1 MTVEQ
6 ISVFVENRS
15 GQLGDVTRVLEA
27 AGINIRALSLSDTT
41 DFGVLRLMADDTQK
55 AKAAL
60 AAAGFT
66 VGSTPVVAVDVEDT
80 PGGLGRV
87 LRVLSEHG
95 INVEYLYAYTQRES
109 TRATIIFRFD
119 RTEEAVNVLQ
129 QYAKLAK
136 QGVRGENAASI
147 RAEVEH
153 NAASIATAF
162 ENQLDALYAAE
173 SMDLSADLTVLQN
186 MLKGQGL

>member
-15 GQLGDVTRVLEA
+15 GQLGDVTRVLEK

-41 DFGVLRLMADDTQK
+41 DFGVLRLMADDTEK
-55 AKAAL
+55 ARDAL

-66 VGSTPVVAVDVEDT
+66 VGTTPVVAVDVADE

-87 LRVLSEHG
+87 LSVLSEHG

-119 RTEEAVNVLQ
+119 RTEEAVNMLESRGFRVLGP
-129 QYAKLAK
+129 KD
-136 QGVRGENAASI
+136 
-147 RAEVEH
+147 
-153 NAASIATAF
+153 IA
-162 ENQLDALYAAE
+162 D
-173 SMDLSADLTVLQN
+173 
-186 MLKGQGL
+186 

>member
-1 MTVEQ
+1 MLMTVEQ

-15 GQLGDVTRVLEA
+15 GQLGDVTRVLED

-55 AKAAL
+55 AKSAL

-119 RTEEAVNVLQ
+119 RTEEAVKVMQKRGIRVL
-129 QYAKLAK
+129 
-136 QGVRGENAASI
+136 GPDE
-147 RAEVEH
+147 
-153 NAASIATAF
+153 IA
-162 ENQLDALYAAE
+162 DRR
-173 SMDLSADLTVLQN
+173 
-186 MLKGQGL
+186 

>member
-1 MTVEQ
+1 MTMTVEQ

-15 GQLGDVTRVLEA
+15 GQLGDVTRVLEK

-41 DFGVLRLMADDTQK
+41 DFGVLRLMADDTEK
-55 AKAAL
+55 ARDAL

-66 VGSTPVVAVDVEDT
+66 VGTTPVVAVDVADE

-87 LRVLSEHG
+87 LSVLSEHG

-119 RTEEAVNVLQ
+119 RTEEAVNVLE
-129 QYAKLAK
+129 
-136 QGVRGENAASI
+136 GRGF
-147 RAEVEH
+147 RVLGPKD
-153 NAASIATAF
+153 IA
-162 ENQLDALYAAE
+162 D
-173 SMDLSADLTVLQN
+173 
-186 MLKGQGL
+186 

>member
-15 GQLGDVTRVLEA
+15 GQLGDVTRVLEEA
-27 AGINIRALSLSDTT
+27 NINIRALSLSDTT
-41 DFGVLRLMADDTQK
+41 DFGVLRLMADDTEN
-55 AKAAL
+55 ARNVL
-60 AAAGFT
+60 SRAGFT
-66 VGSTPVVAVDVEDT
+66 VGSTPVVAVDVADR

-87 LRVLSEHG
+87 LAVLSEHG

-129 QYAKLAK
+129 Q
-136 QGVRGENAASI
+136 RGI
-147 RAEVEH
+147 RVLGPED
-153 NAASIATAF
+153 IA
-162 ENQLDALYAAE
+162 D
-173 SMDLSADLTVLQN
+173 
-186 MLKGQGL
+186 

>member
-15 GQLGDVTRVLEA
+15 GQLGDVTRVLEK

-41 DFGVLRLMADDTQK
+41 DFGVLRLMADDTEK
-55 AKAAL
+55 ARDAL

-66 VGSTPVVAVDVEDT
+66 VGTTPVVAVDVADE

-87 LRVLSEHG
+87 LSVLSEHG
-95 INVEYLYAYTQRES
+95 INVESLYAYTQRES

-119 RTEEAVNVLQ
+119 RTEEAVNVLES
-129 QYAKLAK
+129 
-136 QGVRGENAASI
+136 RGF
-147 RAEVEH
+147 RVLGPKD
-153 NAASIATAF
+153 IA
-162 ENQLDALYAAE
+162 D
-173 SMDLSADLTVLQN
+173 
-186 MLKGQGL
+186 

>member
-15 GQLGDVTRVLEA
+15 GQLGDVTRVLEK

-41 DFGVLRLMADDTQK
+41 DFGVLRLMADNTEK
-55 AKAAL
+55 ARDAL

-66 VGSTPVVAVDVEDT
+66 VGTTPVVAVDVADE

-87 LRVLSEHG
+87 LSVLSEHG
-95 INVEYLYAYTQRES
+95 INVEYLYAYTQQES

-119 RTEEAVNVLQ
+119 RTEEAVNVLES
-129 QYAKLAK
+129 
-136 QGVRGENAASI
+136 RGF
-147 RAEVEH
+147 RVLGPKD
-153 NAASIATAF
+153 IA
-162 ENQLDALYAAE
+162 D
-173 SMDLSADLTVLQN
+173 
-186 MLKGQGL
+186 

>member
-1 MTVEQ
+1 MPMTVEQ

-15 GQLGDVTRVLEA
+15 GQLGDVTRVLEK

-41 DFGVLRLMADDTQK
+41 DFGVLRLMADDTEK
-55 AKAAL
+55 ARDAL

-66 VGSTPVVAVDVEDT
+66 VGTTPVVAVDVADE

-87 LRVLSEHG
+87 LSVLSEHG

-119 RTEEAVNVLQ
+119 RTEEAVNMLESRGFRVLGP
-129 QYAKLAK
+129 KD
-136 QGVRGENAASI
+136 
-147 RAEVEH
+147 
-153 NAASIATAF
+153 IA
-162 ENQLDALYAAE
+162 D
-173 SMDLSADLTVLQN
+173 
-186 MLKGQGL
+186 

>member
-15 GQLGDVTRVLEA
+15 GQLGDVTRVLEEA
-27 AGINIRALSLSDTT
+27 NINIRALSLSDTT
-41 DFGVLRLMADDTQK
+41 DFGVLRLMADDTEK
-55 AKAAL
+55 ARNVL
-60 AAAGFT
+60 SRAGFT
-66 VGSTPVVAVDVEDT
+66 VGSTPVVAVDVADR

-87 LRVLSEHG
+87 LAVLSEHG

-129 QYAKLAK
+129 QS
-136 QGVRGENAASI
+136 GI
-147 RAEVEH
+147 RVLGPED
-153 NAASIATAF
+153 IA
-162 ENQLDALYAAE
+162 D
-173 SMDLSADLTVLQN
+173 
-186 MLKGQGL
+186 

>member
-15 GQLGDVTRVLEA
+15 GQLGDVTRVLEEA
-27 AGINIRALSLSDTT
+27 NINIRALSLSDTT
-41 DFGVLRLMADDTQK
+41 DFGVLHLMADDTEK
-55 AKAAL
+55 ARNVL
-60 AAAGFT
+60 SRAGFT
-66 VGSTPVVAVDVEDT
+66 VGSTPVVAVDVADR

-87 LRVLSEHG
+87 LAVLSEHG

-129 QYAKLAK
+129 Q
-136 QGVRGENAASI
+136 RGI
-147 RAEVEH
+147 RVLGPED
-153 NAASIATAF
+153 IA
-162 ENQLDALYAAE
+162 D
-173 SMDLSADLTVLQN
+173 
-186 MLKGQGL
+186 

>member
-15 GQLGDVTRVLEA
+15 GQLGDVTRVLEEA
-27 AGINIRALSLSDTT
+27 DINIRALSLSDTT
-41 DFGVLRLMADDTQK
+41 DFGVLRLMADKTEK
-55 AKAAL
+55 AREAL
-60 AAAGFT
+60 ALAGFT
-66 VGSTPVVAVDVEDT
+66 VGTTPVVAVDVADT

-87 LRVLSEHG
+87 LGVLSEYG

-129 QYAKLAK
+129 A
-136 QGVRGENAASI
+136 RGI
-147 RAEVEH
+147 RVLGPED
-153 NAASIATAF
+153 IA
-162 ENQLDALYAAE
+162 D
-173 SMDLSADLTVLQN
+173 
-186 MLKGQGL
+186 

>member
-15 GQLGDVTRVLEA
+15 GQLGDVTRVLEEA
-27 AGINIRALSLSDTT
+27 NINIRALSLSDTT
-41 DFGVLRLMADDTQK
+41 DFGVLRLMADNTEK
-55 AKAAL
+55 AREAL
-60 AAAGFT
+60 FRAGFT
-66 VGSTPVVAVDVEDT
+66 VGTTPVVAVDVADT

-87 LRVLSEHG
+87 LAVLSEHG

-129 QYAKLAK
+129 Q
-136 QGVRGENAASI
+136 RGI
-147 RAEVEH
+147 RVLGPED
-153 NAASIATAF
+153 IA
-162 ENQLDALYAAE
+162 D
-173 SMDLSADLTVLQN
+173 
-186 MLKGQGL
+186 

>member
-15 GQLGDVTRVLEA
+15 GQLGDVTRVLEK

-41 DFGVLRLMADDTQK
+41 DFGVLRLMADNTEK
-55 AKAAL
+55 ARDAL

-66 VGSTPVVAVDVEDT
+66 VGTTPVVAVDVADE

-87 LRVLSEHG
+87 LSVLSEHG
-95 INVEYLYAYTQRES
+95 INVEYLYAYTQQES

-119 RTEEAVNVLQ
+119 RTEEAMNVLES
-129 QYAKLAK
+129 
-136 QGVRGENAASI
+136 RGF
-147 RAEVEH
+147 RVLGPKD
-153 NAASIATAF
+153 IA
-162 ENQLDALYAAE
+162 D
-173 SMDLSADLTVLQN
+173 
-186 MLKGQGL
+186 

>member
-1 MTVEQ
+1 MPMTVEQ

-15 GQLGDVTRVLEA
+15 GQLGDVTRVLEK

-41 DFGVLRLMADDTQK
+41 DFGVLRLMADDTEK
-55 AKAAL
+55 ARDAL

-66 VGSTPVVAVDVEDT
+66 VGTTPVVAVDVADE

-87 LRVLSEHG
+87 LSVLSEHG

-119 RTEEAVNVLQ
+119 RTEEAVNVLES
-129 QYAKLAK
+129 
-136 QGVRGENAASI
+136 RGF
-147 RAEVEH
+147 RVLGPKD
-153 NAASIATAF
+153 IA
-162 ENQLDALYAAE
+162 D
-173 SMDLSADLTVLQN
+173 
-186 MLKGQGL
+186 

>member
-15 GQLGDVTRVLEA
+15 GQLGDVTRVLEK

-41 DFGVLRLMADDTQK
+41 DFGVLRLMADDTEK
-55 AKAAL
+55 ARDAL

-66 VGSTPVVAVDVEDT
+66 VGTTPVVAVDVADE

-87 LRVLSEHG
+87 LSVLSEHG
-95 INVEYLYAYTQRES
+95 INVEYLYAYTQQES

-119 RTEEAVNVLQ
+119 RTEEAVNVLES
-129 QYAKLAK
+129 
-136 QGVRGENAASI
+136 RGF
-147 RAEVEH
+147 RVLGPKD
-153 NAASIATAF
+153 IA
-162 ENQLDALYAAE
+162 D
-173 SMDLSADLTVLQN
+173 
-186 MLKGQGL
+186 

>member
-1 MTVEQ
+1 MTMTVEQ

-15 GQLGDVTRVLEA
+15 GQLGDVTRVLEK

-41 DFGVLRLMADDTQK
+41 DFGVLRLMADDTEK
-55 AKAAL
+55 ARDAL

-66 VGSTPVVAVDVEDT
+66 VGTTPVVAVDVADE

-87 LRVLSEHG
+87 LSVLSEHG

-119 RTEEAVNVLQ
+119 CTEEAVNVLE
-129 QYAKLAK
+129 
-136 QGVRGENAASI
+136 GRGF
-147 RAEVEH
+147 RVLGPKD
-153 NAASIATAF
+153 IA
-162 ENQLDALYAAE
+162 D
-173 SMDLSADLTVLQN
+173 
-186 MLKGQGL
+186 

>member
-1 MTVEQ
+1 MLMTVEQ

-55 AKAAL
+55 AL

-129 QYAKLAK
+129 Q
-136 QGVRGENAASI
+136 RGI
-147 RAEVEH
+147 RVLGPDE
-153 NAASIATAF
+153 IA
-162 ENQLDALYAAE
+162 DRR
-173 SMDLSADLTVLQN
+173 
-186 MLKGQGL
+186 